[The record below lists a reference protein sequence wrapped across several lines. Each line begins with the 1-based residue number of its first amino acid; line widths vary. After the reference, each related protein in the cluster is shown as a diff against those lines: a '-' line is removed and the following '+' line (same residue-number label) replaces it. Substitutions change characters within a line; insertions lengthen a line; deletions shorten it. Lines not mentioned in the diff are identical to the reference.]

1 MIGYGA
7 FSGCRSL
14 TSIVIPYSITTIG
27 FGAFFGC
34 NSLTSIV
41 IPDLRTISPSAF
53 EGCTEL
59 TTIHAPS
66 FSTTTFFNSPDNLI
80 HLLVKAGFYHKH
92 LEATLD
98 HGRDGCFHHYVGGDM
113 YYNMKLWGRE
123 KDKVSG
129 RLPLCTAAERCLTW

>member
-41 IPDLRTISPSAF
+41 IPDLRTISLSAF

-66 FSTTTFFNSPDNLI
+66 FFTTTFYNSPDNLI

-92 LEATLD
+92 LEAILD
-98 HGRDGCFHHYVGGDM
+98 HVRVHQNVRRDM

-129 RLPLCTAAERCLTW
+129 RLPLCTAAERCLRR